1 MRTGEATITSNV
13 YGNRR
18 NYSRNPNRRSIL
30 NLNRESQLQLARA
43 LGWFSLALGFA
54 EAAMPREVGQLAGVR
69 NHSRLIRL
77 LGAREIATGIGILRN
92 RRIEPGP
99 VWARV
104 AGDLIDLALLGNASR
119 EYRTNQRRRFALLG
133 NASREYRTN
142 QRRLSVATAAVAG
155 VTLLDVM
162 CAQQLSRSASK
173 ESSGELDLHKAITVN
188 RPADE
193 LYRFWRQLDN
203 LPRFMKHLE
212 SVTMT
217 GDKTSHWIA
226 TGPAGARVEWD
237 AQIVEDRP
245 GEVISWRSLENA
257 DVQTSGEVRF
267 EKRPNGRG
275 TIVRVLMHYRPPTG
289 AVGSAV
295 AKIFGESPESQVGED
310 LRRFKQFIETGEI
323 PTTRG
328 QPSGRRS
335 TTRSI
340 LRSLQNSPT
349 SEGEIR

>member
-1 MRTGEATITSNV
+1 MQTGEATITSNV

-30 NLNRESQLQLARA
+30 NLNHESQLQLARA

-104 AGDLIDLALLGNASR
+104 AGDLIDLALLGS
-119 EYRTNQRRRFALLG
+119 
-133 NASREYRTN
+133 ASREYRTN

-162 CAQQLSRSASK
+162 CAQQLSQSASK

-193 LYRFWRQLDN
+193 LYRFWRQLEN

-217 GDKTSHWIA
+217 GDETSHWVAI
-226 TGPAGARVEWD
+226 GPAGARVEWD
-237 AQIVEDRP
+237 ARIVEDRP

-275 TIVRVLMHYRPPTG
+275 TIVRVLMHYRPPAG

>member
-1 MRTGEATITSNV
+1 MQTGEAAITSNV

-30 NLNRESQLQLARA
+30 NLNRESQLQLART

-77 LGAREIATGIGILRN
+77 VGAREIATGIGILRN

-104 AGDLIDLALLGNASR
+104 AGDLVDLALLGS
-119 EYRTNQRRRFALLG
+119 
-133 NASREYRTN
+133 ASREYRTN

-162 CAQQLSRSASK
+162 CAQQLSQSASK

-323 PTTRG
+323 PTTRV